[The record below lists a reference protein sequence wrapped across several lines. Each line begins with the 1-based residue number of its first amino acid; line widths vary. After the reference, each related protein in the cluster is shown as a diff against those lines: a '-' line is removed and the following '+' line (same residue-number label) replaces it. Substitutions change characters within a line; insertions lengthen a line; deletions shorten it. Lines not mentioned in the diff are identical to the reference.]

1 MFEKLNYLDFNEAIK
16 KSFELTNTTL
26 SSEFVSINFAINRVV
41 SEDILCVKNLPAFD
55 NSAMDG
61 FAFKASDAGQ
71 TLKIKRAIFAGD
83 KDKSSDELLEKNE
96 CYKIMTGAYERNDDH
111 TNIDTVPCLHASE
124 QSLP

>member
-55 NSAMDG
+55 NSLWMDLL
-61 FAFKASDAGQ
+61 
-71 TLKIKRAIFAGD
+71 LKQVMQD
-83 KDKSSDELLEKNE
+83 KL
-96 CYKIMTGAYERNDDH
+96 
-111 TNIDTVPCLHASE
+111 
-124 QSLP
+124 